1 MGLQSHSC
9 ELALDRPFTPPPAPS
24 HSGLSSPGPP
34 IQTEAWPRR
43 FPLILPLPSHLLSTS
58 CVPGT
63 MLDAGDR
70 HSTWPSPGLPAGCY
84 DDSCLSEAE
93 AEVAPGLEPREGLCL
108 GKPGKVAALAGVLE
122 GVPSTVTRP
131 PPSRVTLRVGGPS
144 HSRGRT
150 SSCVGGSSRRGP
162 QVIRAGTP
170 PDISLIHSFLPSFV
184 HVTHSFLPSFPHVHG
199 PPVIGGGEVMVTY
212 TR

>member
-1 MGLQSHSC
+1 MGLQSQSC

-24 HSGLSSPGPP
+24 HSGLSSPGPL

-43 FPLILPLPSHLLSTS
+43 SLLILPLPSYLLSAS

-70 HSTWPSPGLPAGCY
+70 HSTWPSPGLPAGCC

-122 GVPSTVTRP
+122 GVPSTVTRTL
-131 PPSRVTLRVGGPS
+131 PSRVTLRVGGPS
-144 HSRGRT
+144 HSRAERRVVLGAVVGEALR
-150 SSCVGGSSRRGP
+150 SSGP
-162 QVIRAGTP
+162 ELLQTFH
-170 PDISLIHSFLPSFV
+170 SFTLSFLPSFMSLIL
-184 HVTHSFLPSFPHVHG
+184 SFLPSLMFTAPL
-199 PPVIGGGEVMVTY
+199 
-212 TR
+212 